1 LPAGVSGQIIL
12 VSMIYEKVYI
22 EGLGVEF
29 PPNVV
34 TSAAIDAQLAPVYE
48 KLKMAPGS
56 LEMMTGL
63 KERRFWDDG
72 TRPSQAATRAAVTAL
87 ENCSIR
93 VDQLGALI
101 NCSVCRDYLEPA
113 TATLIARN
121 LGLSRFTTLFDVSNA
136 CLGFA
141 TGLSVA
147 ANMIELGQ
155 VESALVVSS
164 EAASEVVENTI
175 KILLERP
182 SEELFLASIPSL
194 TLGSGAAAFVLT
206 SRSLAQ
212 KSLRFKGG
220 VSLND
225 SHQSQLCLW
234 GPDTGFPSKVEHSM
248 VTDGKTL
255 LEAGTELA
263 SKTWAHFRQET
274 GFRIDSIDRVF
285 CHQVGMMHRNMV
297 FDALSIPIAKDYST
311 FELLG
316 NSGSSAMPI
325 ALAKGIQEGAFSP
338 GQKALMMGIGSGLV
352 CTMYGLEWER

>member
-1 LPAGVSGQIIL
+1 
-12 VSMIYEKVYI
+12 MIYEKVYI
-22 EGLGVEF
+22 EGLGFEI

-48 KLKMAPGS
+48 QLKMAPGS

-72 TRPSQAATRAAVTAL
+72 MRPSQAATQAAVDAL

-93 VDQLGALI
+93 TDQVGALI

-113 TATLIARN
+113 TATLVAKN
-121 LGLSRFTTLFDVSNA
+121 LGLSQSTILFDVSNA

-155 VESALVVSS
+155 VDAALVVSS

-175 KILLERP
+175 KILLENP

-194 TLGSGAAAFVLT
+194 TLGSGAAAYIL
-206 SRSLAQ
+206 SNRSLSK
-212 KSLRFKGG
+212 KSIRFKGG

-225 SHQSQLCLW
+225 SQQSQLCLW
-234 GPDTGFPSKVEHSM
+234 GPDTGFPSNVNHSM

-255 LEAGTELA
+255 LEAGTALA
-263 SKTWAHFRQET
+263 HKTWTRFSQET
-274 GFRIDSIDRVF
+274 GFQVDIIDRVF
-285 CHQVGMMHRNMV
+285 CHQVGIMHRNMV
-297 FDALSIPIAKDYST
+297 FDALSMPVAKDFST
-311 FELLG
+311 FEFLG

-325 ALAKGIQEGAFSP
+325 ALARGIREGAFSP
-338 GQKALMMGIGSGLV
+338 GQKAVMMGIGSGLF
-352 CTMYGLEWER
+352 CTMYGLEWQL